1 MKDFDI
7 YFLCN
12 YNVSMKTNIVT
23 IGNSQGIRIPKILLE
38 QSKLSGEV
46 ELEVKGESIVI
57 SPSRKPRQGWAEQ
70 FRKALEENPEED
82 EELFGEDVTNR
93 FDEEEWEW

>member
-1 MKDFDI
+1 
-7 YFLCN
+7 
-12 YNVSMKTNIVT
+12 MKTNIVT

-46 ELEVKGESIVI
+46 ELEVKGDSIVI
-57 SPSRKPRQGWAEQ
+57 LPSRKPR
-70 FRKALEENPEED
+70 ENWD
-82 EELFGEDVTNR
+82 ELFQIALSDNNDEVLIGGDVRND

>member
-1 MKDFDI
+1 
-7 YFLCN
+7 
-12 YNVSMKTNIVT
+12 MKTNIVT

-46 ELEVKGESIVI
+46 ELEVRGESIVI
-57 SPSRKPRQGWAEQ
+57 LPSKKPRGNWDEE
-70 FRKALEENPEED
+70 FRKNLTEEGED
-82 EELFGEDVTNR
+82 EELFGGDIRNS

>member
-1 MKDFDI
+1 
-7 YFLCN
+7 
-12 YNVSMKTNIVT
+12 MKTNIVT

-46 ELEVKGESIVI
+46 ELEVKGESII
-57 SPSRKPRQGWAEQ
+57 ILPAKKPRANWDEE
-70 FRKALEENPEED
+70 FKKALAGDGDDED
-82 EELFGEDVTNR
+82 SFGTDVRNK